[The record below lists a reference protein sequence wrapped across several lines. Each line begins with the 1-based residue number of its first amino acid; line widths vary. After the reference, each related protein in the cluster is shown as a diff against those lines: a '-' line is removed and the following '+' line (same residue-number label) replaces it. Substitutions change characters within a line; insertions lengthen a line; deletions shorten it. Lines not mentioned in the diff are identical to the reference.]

1 MNLST
6 THSFVSFLVDY
17 LLFIFVRQRE
27 LSINQFDTLDELE
40 DFAENSQSSLLY
52 VLLHVLKLS
61 DPQAD
66 EDLAHA
72 ASHVGV
78 CTGIVTLLRSIAYHA
93 AQVRICVSHF
103 LTSTCPF
110 EIVI

>member
-1 MNLST
+1 M
-6 THSFVSFLVDY
+6 
-17 LLFIFVRQRE
+17 
-27 LSINQFDTLDELE
+27 NQFDTLDELE
-40 DFAENSQSSLLY
+40 EFAEHSQSSLLY

-66 EDLAHA
+66 EDLAQA

-93 AQVRICVSHF
+93 AQVHVAVCHVFGRLVF
-103 LTSTCPF
+103 LSFAVNEMHGVRRAT
-110 EIVI
+110 V